1 MFGRAALMY
10 LSWKLAG
17 NGVKP
22 PRVREPGPDRLGD
35 KSRLAPGPLSPHLLL
50 LTYWSWST
58 LITETASLPEHS
70 P

>member
-22 PRVREPGPDRLGD
+22 PQGEGSQARQPGRQPPSGTWSALTVHV
-35 KSRLAPGPLSPHLLL
+35 AAHLLV
-50 LTYWSWST
+50 
-58 LITETASLPEHS
+58 PEH
-70 P
+70 PDH

>member
-22 PRVREPGPDRLGD
+22 PRVRDPGQTDRETSPVWHLVG
-35 KSRLAPGPLSPHLLL
+35 SRCTFCCSPAGPGAP
-50 LTYWSWST
+50 
-58 LITETASLPEHS
+58 
-70 P
+70 